1 METNNIEEENDLSI
15 INSDNDL
22 SHNLKEESSFIGQ
35 KPKKKKSRRFIYL
48 SIAALVL
55 ISLLIGGK
63 KAGWFGKQGNFKTVQ
78 VKKIKLKDIVE
89 TVSAT
94 GKIQPEVEV
103 KISSEVSGE
112 IISLPFKEGQ
122 EVKKGD
128 LLVRVNPD
136 LIQSALNRT
145 QASYQNVKAGLEQAN
160 ASLKEAKANYDRN
173 KNLFEKG
180 VISKADWDRSIA
192 TYETA
197 EAAKS
202 SAYYSVKSAAA
213 TVNEARDNLNRTTM
227 YAPMS
232 GTISLL
238 NVELGERVVGT
249 QQMAGTEI
257 LRVANLNNMEVEVDV
272 NENDIVKVQ
281 IGDSTIVEVDAYLKK
296 EFKGIVTEIANSAA
310 GDLTADQVTN
320 FKVKVR
326 IVEESY
332 ADLLEG
338 NPENYS
344 PFRPGMTAT
353 VDIITDKRIN
363 IVAAPISAIVIK
375 TDTSSTKKKRKKTDE
390 PKMDDDKKEEKFE
403 CVFINNNGEAKLRVV
418 KTGIQD
424 NTNIEIISGLE
435 ENDEIIIGPYNMVSK
450 TLKTGDK
457 IEVKDKKDEEEE
469 KDDE

>member
-1 METNNIEEENDLSI
+1 MSKTVKI
-15 INSDNDL
+15 I
-22 SHNLKEESSFIGQ
+22 IGVVV
-35 KPKKKKSRRFIYL
+35 
-48 SIAALVL
+48 IAL
-55 ISLLIGGK
+55 ILLIAGSK
-63 KAGWFGKQGNFKTVQ
+63 MGWFGKKGNFKEVTVKEVTLQ
-78 VKKIKLKDIVE
+78 DIVE

-112 IISLPFKEGQ
+112 ILELPFKEGQ

-136 LIQSALNRT
+136 LIQSAVNRS
-145 QASYQNVKAGLEQAN
+145 QASYQNVRAGLEQAEAN
-160 ASLKEAKANYDRN
+160 LKQAKADYDRN
-173 KNLFEKG
+173 RILFEKG
-180 VISKADWDRSIA
+180 VISKADWDRAIA
-192 TYETA
+192 GYETA
-197 EAAKS
+197 QANKS
-202 SAYYSVKSAAA
+202 SAYYSVQSAAA
-213 TVNEARDNLNRTTM
+213 TVSEAKDNLNRTTI

-232 GTISLL
+232 GTISQL

-310 GDLTADQVTN
+310 GTLAADQVTN

-326 IVEESY
+326 ILEESY
-332 ADLLEG
+332 KDLTEG
-338 NPENYS
+338 KPETYS

-353 VDIITDKRIN
+353 VDIITQKRKDVIS
-363 IVAAPISAIVIK
+363 VPISAIVIK
-375 TDTSSTKKKRKKTDE
+375 SDTSSTKKPFNKNVSDSNSVN
-390 PKMDDDKKEEKFE
+390 EEKFE
-403 CVFINNNGEAKLRVV
+403 CVFINENGKAKLKVV

-424 NTNIEIISGLE
+424 DTNIEIISGLNE
-435 ENDEIIIGPYNMVSK
+435 GDEIITGPYNMVSK
-450 TLKTGDK
+450 SLSPGDLT
-457 IEVKDKKDEEEE
+457 EVKNKSTAKSEGKADE
-469 KDDE
+469 

>member
-1 METNNIEEENDLSI
+1 MGM
-15 INSDNDL
+15 
-22 SHNLKEESSFIGQ
+22 F
-35 KPKKKKSRRFIYL
+35 
-48 SIAALVL
+48 
-55 ISLLIGGK
+55 GK
-63 KAGWFGKQGNFKTVQ
+63 KGNFKEVE
-78 VKKIKLKDIVE
+78 VKKVALVDIVE

-112 IISLPFKEGQ
+112 ILDLPFKEGQ
-122 EVKKGD
+122 QVKKGD

-136 LIQSALNRT
+136 LIQSAVSRS
-145 QASYQNVKAGLEQAN
+145 QASYQNVRAGLEQAE
-160 ASLKEAKANYDRN
+160 ASLKEAKANYDRS
-173 KNLFEKG
+173 KSLFDRG
-180 VISKADWDRSIA
+180 VISKADWDRAIA
-192 TYETA
+192 SFETA
-197 EAAKS
+197 TAGRN
-202 SAYYSVKSAAA
+202 SAYYSVQSAAA
-213 TVNEARDNLNRTTM
+213 TVNEAKDNLGRTTI

-310 GDLTADQVTN
+310 SALTADQVTN
-320 FKVKVR
+320 FRVKVR

-332 ADLLEG
+332 ADLIEG
-338 NPENYS
+338 KPESYS

-353 VDIITDKRIN
+353 VDIITSKSDNSIA
-363 IVAAPISAIVIK
+363 VPISSIVIR
-375 TDTSSTKKKRKKTDE
+375 TESEMIEKKTG
-390 PKMDDDKKEEKFE
+390 DKASNSEEIKTEDEEKFE
-403 CVFINNNGEAKLRVV
+403 CVFINDNGIAKLERV

-424 NTNIEIISGLE
+424 DTNIEILSGLSE
-435 ENDEIIIGPYNMVSK
+435 GAEIITGPYNMVSK
-450 TLKTGDK
+450 MLKPGDK
-457 IEVKDKKDEEEE
+457 IEKKGEKAIKVESTEE
-469 KDDE
+469 